1 MIMMKKK
8 KEFHQNTNRL
18 HYGER
23 YEGGGTGMRVE
34 LTQIPIWLNAASSS
48 AINPVT
54 YFMHYKTVIDVLI
67 DTQKMFFGKPSEL

>member
-1 MIMMKKK
+1 MIMMKKKK

-34 LTQIPIWLNAASSS
+34 LTQIPI
-48 AINPVT
+48 
-54 YFMHYKTVIDVLI
+54 
-67 DTQKMFFGKPSEL
+67 